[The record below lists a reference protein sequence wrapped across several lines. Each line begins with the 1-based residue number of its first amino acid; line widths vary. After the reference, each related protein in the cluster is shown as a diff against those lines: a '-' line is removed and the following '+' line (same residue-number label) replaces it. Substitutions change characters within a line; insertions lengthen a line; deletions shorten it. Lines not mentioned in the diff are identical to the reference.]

1 MHLQISD
8 FFPMSFHRPYLAT
21 LAILGT
27 ALLCGQARAQPADSI
42 STSKSGIVA
51 SRANESEKAPSKP
64 IRIVCASPIPA
75 SNTPLF
81 VIDGQVVSEQ
91 NTKSI
96 NPDDI
101 AKIDVLKS
109 ATATALYGSR
119 ATNGVILITLKHRVG
134 KYLHQP
140 EAKKDHLD

>member
-1 MHLQISD
+1 M
-8 FFPMSFHRPYLAT
+8 
-21 LAILGT
+21 
-27 ALLCGQARAQPADSI
+27 
-42 STSKSGIVA
+42 
-51 SRANESEKAPSKP
+51 
-64 IRIVCASPIPA
+64 PA

-101 AKIDVLKS
+101 AKIDILKS
-109 ATATALYGSR
+109 AAATALYGCR
-119 ATNGVILITLKHRVG
+119 AANGVILITLKHRVG